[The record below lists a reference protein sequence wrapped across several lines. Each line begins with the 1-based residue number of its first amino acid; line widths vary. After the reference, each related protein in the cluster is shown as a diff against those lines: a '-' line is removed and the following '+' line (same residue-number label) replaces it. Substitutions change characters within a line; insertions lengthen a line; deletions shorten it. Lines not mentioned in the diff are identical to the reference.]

1 MQLGDDVVL
10 FDVDRFTMVVSLS
23 TGYVIGLTPEGARIC
38 REMLHG
44 DISDEKIAAVDEN
57 LLQHLKIEIGR
68 ASCRERVCLSV

>member
-44 DISDEKIAAVDEN
+44 DISDEKIAAVDEDGIFPRYFEMQPA
-57 LLQHLKIEIGR
+57 LRGMLFGR
-68 ASCRERVCLSV
+68 